1 MPNSLEQFEA
11 KYGKRGDGSLSYAGW
26 DFRWEAWQAGAAA
39 ATERAAKICED
50 LAAPEGMHGT
60 AVSIWDVATLDCAE
74 AIIRDRSAP

>member
-39 ATERAAKICED
+39 ENER
-50 LAAPEGMHGT
+50 LARKAENMTDGWHSLTPE
-60 AVSIWDVATLDCAE
+60 E
-74 AIIRDRSAP
+74 IRDRGIT